1 MIEPLAAEL
10 QYSISSV
17 RRFLAKIGYY
27 SSVTHNG
34 SWYTLRS
41 IPKFGQDRLWFY
53 NDIGFSR
60 TGSLTKTLIDLT
72 TRSPAGMT
80 AEQLGQKLRCR
91 CHSIL
96 VQLCRQGRLQRR
108 KQGRSHVYIAVDPNT
123 AAIQRQAMTIKSKS
137 EVQLPAEVVILI
149 LVEFIRN
156 PELSFEQLAGAIA
169 HNKGVAVKVVEIEKL
184 FERHGLKK
192 TT

>member
-1 MIEPLAAEL
+1 MIKPLAAEL
-10 QYSISSV
+10 QYSIPSV
-17 RRFLAKIGYY
+17 RRFLTGIGYY
-27 SSVTHNG
+27 SSFTHNG
-34 SWYTLRS
+34 GWYTLRL
-41 IPKFGQDRLWFY
+41 IPSFSRENLWFY

-60 TGSLTKTLIDLT
+60 AGSLTKTLIDLA

-80 AEQLGQKLRCR
+80 AEQLGRKLRCR

-96 VQLCRQGRLQRR
+96 VQLCRQGRLQRL
-108 KQGRSHVYIAVDPNT
+108 KQGRSHRYIAADPHS
-123 AAIQRQAMTIKSKS
+123 AAVQRQAMTIKSRPV
-137 EVQLPAEVVILI
+137 VQLPAEVTVLV

-156 PELSFEQLAGAIA
+156 PEWSFEQLAGAMA
-169 HNKGVAVKVVEIEKL
+169 RKNGVTLNVVEIERL